1 MRHLFR
7 STTSGTTR
15 AVDTLVVAALA
26 ALTFTAAGGSAHA
39 EGDDCDDSTT
49 SSVASEVTEVTEV
62 TTEVTEPEV
71 TTEVT
76 ELLTAPSSTSS
87 VTVVVAPA
95 TVATTLPVVVSS
107 VSVVPSVLDARQS
120 AALPSTGSGD
130 TGIAVIAG
138 SLVVAG
144 AALVGARRRML

>member
-49 SSVASEVTEVTEV
+49 SSVASEVTEVT
-62 TTEVTEPEV
+62 TEVTQPEV

>member
-62 TTEVTEPEV
+62 TQPEV